1 MAIYERPPTL
11 EQLNR
16 IEQDKLAQAN
26 LLATQQ
32 QDKQAEDDLHAK
44 QTDQDLLNA
53 LFLQKFADLEKKF
66 DELNTYGDS
75 GDVLAQT

>member
-1 MAIYERPPTL
+1 MPIYERPPTR
-11 EQLNR
+11 EQLKR
-16 IEQDKLAQAN
+16 IEQEKLNQAN
-26 LLATQQ
+26 LLATRQ
-32 QDKQAEDDLHAK
+32 QDKKAEDDLRAK

>member
-1 MAIYERPPTL
+1 MPIYERPPTR
-11 EQLNR
+11 EQLKR
-16 IEQDKLAQAN
+16 IEQEKLNQAN

-32 QDKQAEDDLHAK
+32 QDKKAEDDLRAK

-53 LFLQKFADLEKKF
+53 LFLQKFAELEKKF